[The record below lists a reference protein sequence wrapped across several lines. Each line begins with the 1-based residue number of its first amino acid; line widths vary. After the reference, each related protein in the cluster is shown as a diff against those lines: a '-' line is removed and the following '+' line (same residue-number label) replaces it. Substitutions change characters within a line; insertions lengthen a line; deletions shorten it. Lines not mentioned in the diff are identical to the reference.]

1 MTKPSI
7 PKPASTIV
15 IESNTKNK
23 SEILLLKRNKQQGF
37 FPKAHVFPGGVID
50 GSDVS
55 WSASLTAPDRD
66 YAAQALEMPK
76 RPVEALAF
84 FLGAIRETAEESGI
98 LYAVDSNLHF
108 PDQGKIEQVI
118 LSLNA
123 GGSLSKILKAF
134 ALKPYIQALT
144 PISWWITPVIESKR
158 YDTRFFWAQKPNDQ
172 VLRINLAESSSG
184 IFITPSVALQK
195 KQEGSLFL
203 APPTLA
209 ILEVLAERAA
219 NDSPVKNAFKSP
231 NQAICPE
238 VKKKENDQITLLL
251 PGDPQFSD
259 CSLPSVFRRTS
270 FKINQ
275 NGSFN

>member
-1 MTKPSI
+1 MTKPAI

-15 IESNTKNK
+15 IESNAKNK
-23 SEILLLKRNKQQGF
+23 SEILLLKRNKRHGF

-50 GSDVS
+50 ESDLS
-55 WSASLTAPDRD
+55 WAESLTDADRA
-66 YAAQALEMPK
+66 YAAQSLETPK
-76 RPVEALAF
+76 RPAEALAF

-98 LYAVDSNLHF
+98 LYAVDSNRHF
-108 PDQGKIEQVI
+108 PDQFTVEQVI
-118 LSLNA
+118 GDLNA
-123 GGSLSKILKAF
+123 GGNFSEILKHF
-134 ALKPYIQALT
+134 VLKPYIQALT

-219 NDSPVKNAFKSP
+219 NDLPVKNAFKSP

-238 VKKKENDQITLLL
+238 VKKEENDQIALLL

-259 CSLPSVFRRTS
+259 RSLPSVFRRTS